1 MPLPCPPRSS
11 RARRA
16 LASSWLLSA
25 GVWLLASACGP
36 GVATPMPEPPAATAF
51 DLSGVAGAVMASAKQ
66 PLDTRVLVIE
76 AATGNVPA
84 GASVRVTNLDT
95 MDAVVAG
102 IGNPNGGFEVDL
114 IVTDGQE
121 LRFEWVS
128 DTERSA
134 PTDGIISRPDPD
146 AQNFT
151 LSIAPRFDCL
161 KLSPGFVL
169 DFAGGT
175 HATLGIENGCT
186 EAVAFANSRAR
197 LMLNDFALPAT
208 LPASVPAGESS
219 QISVDFTRGTPGI
232 REDVWLMDVT
242 LAGTTIRYPITL
254 RAE

>member
-1 MPLPCPPRSS
+1 MPLVCPSRSS
-11 RARRA
+11 RAKRA
-16 LASSWLLSA
+16 LASSWLLPA

-51 DLSGVAGAVMASAKQ
+51 DLSGISGATTSTAKQ

-76 AATGNVPA
+76 SATGNVPQ
-84 GASVRVTNLDT
+84 GATVRVTNLDT

-128 DTERSA
+128 DAERSA
-134 PTDGIISRPDPD
+134 PADAIITRRDPN
-146 AQNFT
+146 AQNF
-151 LSIAPRFDCL
+151 SASPAPRFDCL

-169 DFAGGT
+169 DLAGTT

-186 EAVAFANSRAR
+186 SAVQLANPRSR
-197 LMLNDFALPAT
+197 LTLTDFALPGA
-208 LPASVPAGESS
+208 LPASVGVGESA
-219 QISVDFTRGTPGI
+219 QISVDFTRTTPGI
-232 REDVWLMDVT
+232 REDVLFIDVT
-242 LAGTTIRYPITL
+242 LAGTTIRYPVTL